1 MPVAEPWAWLQLF
14 VQDDTLRLIQN
25 AVAAR
30 AIPPV
35 QTDGQL
41 CGDHFVDPGENV
53 QDISSRKIGENRI
66 AKRDSAEYD
75 ARRFQVLRF
84 VPATYEGALCG
95 HHPGTARLTDG
106 RSPTFRMQIW
116 RSPEQ
121 LCRLISCL
129 NADSIP
135 GGTNPQPET

>member
-1 MPVAEPWAWLQLF
+1 MLLAKPWAWLQLF
-14 VQDDTLRLIQN
+14 VQDDTPSLIQN

-75 ARRFQVLRF
+75 ARRFQVL
-84 VPATYEGALCG
+84 
-95 HHPGTARLTDG
+95 
-106 RSPTFRMQIW
+106 
-116 RSPEQ
+116 
-121 LCRLISCL
+121 
-129 NADSIP
+129 
-135 GGTNPQPET
+135 

>member
-75 ARRFQVLRF
+75 ARRFQVL
-84 VPATYEGALCG
+84 
-95 HHPGTARLTDG
+95 
-106 RSPTFRMQIW
+106 
-116 RSPEQ
+116 
-121 LCRLISCL
+121 
-129 NADSIP
+129 
-135 GGTNPQPET
+135 